1 MSVRK
6 GHQYL
11 NVFAALVARRVLFA
25 TQGKDGATW
34 AQFVEALKK
43 HHGHRHA
50 ITPASMDMSA
60 ACQSGVA
67 GHCRHAQVV
76 FDKFHVIKNAHEAVD
91 KVRRAEGR
99 LGGTGVGEA
108 LHQSQWIWRKNP
120 ENLSE
125 QEQQHLSGI
134 KDKNLCTAKA
144 YPMRRVLQD
153 IYRSADART
162 ARHRFQVWGRWVR
175 WVARFHKGNV
185 FVLMVKLAAMV
196 GKHLAGRVAHWQW
209 GVAHAFM
216 EGLNTSSTIRRTSR
230 RPSRTRSMETASC
243 PGS

>member
-1 MSVRK
+1 
-6 GHQYL
+6 
-11 NVFAALVARRVLFA
+11 
-25 TQGKDGATW
+25 
-34 AQFVEALKK
+34 
-43 HHGHRHA
+43 
-50 ITPASMDMSA
+50 MDMSA

-108 LHQSQWIWRKNP
+108 RHQSQWIWRKNP

-125 QEQQHLSGI
+125 QEQQRLSGI

-144 YPMRRVLQD
+144 YPMRRVLQG

-162 ARHRFQVWGRWVR
+162 ARPRFQVWWRWVR
-175 WVARFHKGNV
+175 WVACFHKGNV
-185 FVLMVKLAAMV
+185 FVSMGEAGGNGREASGQPRDALAM
-196 GKHLAGRVAHWQW
+196 GSGPCLHGRIEQRVQRDQAQDARLPFHHALEHQALLRRRQAPSAPVLIPPKTARNRFRSISQDHASVSTMINSVA
-209 GVAHAFM
+209 
-216 EGLNTSSTIRRTSR
+216 RRR
-230 RPSRTRSMETASC
+230 R
-243 PGS
+243 